1 MDEIK
6 IDDVKFQEKKEEL
19 ADLLK
24 RLKEKIEIAEKHN
37 VENFDLE
44 KEYNKYNDLIQRIS
58 QKIKDILEIEKINK
72 RLLKKVNED
81 TLSQTEIKMKELME
95 FQIDSLKSDIKKLYK
110 TIEET
115 KEENNRLINNLEK
128 KINDSENNISE
139 NFKNFK
145 LEINQKTDEGFKKIA
160 KEIENLNQKISIIK
174 DNEVKMEN
182 KTKNLDNKISA
193 IKDNEF
199 KQFKNKSE
207 NLEKEIIN
215 LKKEK
220 EEIQKDLSKI
230 SKYVESILNYK
241 ILKFIK
247 PFEKIYGKDKRSN

>member
-6 IDDVKFQEKKEEL
+6 IDDLKFQEKKEEL

-37 VENFDLE
+37 VENFDFE
-44 KEYNKYNDLIQRIS
+44 KEYKKYNDLIQKIS

-72 RLLKKVNED
+72 RLSKKVNED
-81 TLSQTEIKMKELME
+81 TLSQTEIKMKELIE
-95 FQIDSLKSDIKKLYK
+95 FQINSLKSIDIKMLYK

-128 KINDSENNISE
+128 KINDSEKNISE

-145 LEINQKTDEGFKKIA
+145 LELIQTDEEVKKIA
-160 KEIENLNQKISIIK
+160 QEIENLNQKISTIK
-174 DNEVKMEN
+174 DNE
-182 KTKNLDNKISA
+182 L
-193 IKDNEF
+193 
-199 KQFKNKSE
+199 KQLKNKNE

-247 PFEKIYGKDKRSN
+247 PFEKLYGRDKKSN